1 MNWCLII
8 GILLNSA
15 LIVVNR
21 FIYKLPNR
29 VQFPLLILGIVLL
42 FIGFMQSG
50 NFRL

>member
-8 GILLNSA
+8 GVLLNSA

-21 FIYKLPNR
+21 FIHKLPNK

-42 FIGFMQSG
+42 IIGLVQLG
-50 NFRL
+50 NLH

>member
-21 FIYKLPNR
+21 FIYKLPDK

-42 FIGFMQSG
+42 IIGLVQSG
-50 NFRL
+50 NLR

>member
-21 FIYKLPNR
+21 FIRKLPNK
-29 VQFPLLILGIVLL
+29 VQIPLLILGIVLL
-42 FIGFMQSG
+42 VIGLVQSG
-50 NFRL
+50 NLC

>member
-21 FIYKLPNR
+21 FIYKLPDKI
-29 VQFPLLILGIVLL
+29 QLPLLILGIALL
-42 FIGFMQSG
+42 IIGLVQLG
-50 NFRL
+50 TLR

>member
-8 GILLNSA
+8 GILLNSL

-21 FIYKLPNR
+21 FIYKLPDR

-42 FIGFMQSG
+42 IIGLIQSG
-50 NFRL
+50 NFR

>member
-8 GILLNSA
+8 GIVLNSA

-21 FIYKLPNR
+21 FVYRLPDK

-42 FIGFMQSG
+42 IIGLVQSG
-50 NFRL
+50 NLN

>member
-8 GILLNSA
+8 GVLLNIA

-21 FIYKLPNR
+21 FIYKLPDK

-42 FIGFMQSG
+42 IIGLVQSG
-50 NFRL
+50 NLR

>member
-1 MNWCLII
+1 MNWCIII

-21 FIYKLPNR
+21 FIYKLPDK

-42 FIGFMQSG
+42 IIGLIQSG
-50 NFRL
+50 NLH

>member
-8 GILLNSA
+8 GVLLNSA

-21 FIYKLPNR
+21 FIYKLPDK

-42 FIGFMQSG
+42 IIGLVQSG
-50 NFRL
+50 NL